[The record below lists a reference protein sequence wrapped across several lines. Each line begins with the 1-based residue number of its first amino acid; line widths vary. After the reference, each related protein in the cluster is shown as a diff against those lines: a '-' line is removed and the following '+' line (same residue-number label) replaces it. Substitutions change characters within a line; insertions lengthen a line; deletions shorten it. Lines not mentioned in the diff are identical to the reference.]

1 MVGGL
6 VAALRIFKVIL
17 LFIVMSWE
25 GKGLVKLKAYFVAKE
40 AAVQGVVAGIEP
52 LMPSSQLL
60 LAIAILKLM
69 MVGKY
74 TIINPPLGTGLFRM
88 NEKE

>member
-1 MVGGL
+1 VVGGL

-17 LFIVMSWE
+17 VFIVMSWE
-25 GKGLVKLKAYFVAKE
+25 GKGLVKLKAYFVARV
-40 AAVQGVVAGIEP
+40 AVQGVVAGIEP

>member
-1 MVGGL
+1 M

-17 LFIVMSWE
+17 VFVVMSWE
-25 GKGLVKLKAYFVAKE
+25 GKGLVKLKAYFVARVE
-40 AAVQGVVAGIEP
+40 VQGVVAGIEP

-74 TIINPPLGTGLFRM
+74 TIIKPPLGTGLFRM